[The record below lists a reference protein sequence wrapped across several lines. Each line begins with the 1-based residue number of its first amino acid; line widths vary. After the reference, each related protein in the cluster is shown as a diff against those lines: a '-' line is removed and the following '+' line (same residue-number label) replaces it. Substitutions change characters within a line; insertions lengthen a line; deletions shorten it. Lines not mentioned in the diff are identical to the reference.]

1 MAVFD
6 DKAQTAQALRMAESG
21 QAAASH
27 PQLFLDVVGH
37 DFSTPPREVQI
48 NQTAYATI
56 DTANEVAARYGLGV
70 AGMAA
75 PFGITM
81 RGGGSVTQYLVVT
94 PHGGKILPVDLIQ
107 AWVSYGDG
115 QVSQYIASA
124 DAAAGGGPG
133 PVTEYRN
140 PVTGQVEPVTAAPTV
155 GYEDFYQALNYTQIS
170 APAVQTNTQD
180 AEIATLEKEIDQLQQ
195 RYAVETNP
203 ISRQFLQMQI
213 LQKQARLAVL
223 TGKATM
229 GSEQTQQSPNPPNTT
244 AVPATEPNQQ
254 VSQMT
259 IQERVKAAAQAETA
273 AWDVWNYYY
282 AQITGSQ
289 APAPEERGFSRAPD
303 GTVSVN
309 GKTMLTVDEWWAAAF
324 GSAPG
329 GGSKTDGDSGT
340 VMYPGVVYQKF
351 DLMAW
356 IRKVLTGL
364 FSGGAARGIDVYKWV
379 GR

>member
-1 MAVFD
+1 MAVFSD
-6 DKAQTAQALRMAESG
+6 RAQTAQALRMAESG

-70 AGMAA
+70 AGMDA

-107 AWVSYGDG
+107 AWVSYGDA
-115 QVSQYIASA
+115 QVSKYIASA
-124 DAAAGGGPG
+124 DATAGGGPG

-140 PVTGQVEPVTAAPTV
+140 PVTGQVQPVTAAPTV
-155 GYEDFYQALNYTQIS
+155 GYEDFYKAQQYTQIS
-170 APAVQTNTQD
+170 APGVQTNAQD

-203 ISRQFLQMQI
+203 ISRQFLQIQI
-213 LQKQARLAVL
+213 LQRQARLAVL
-223 TGKATM
+223 TGKAPA
-229 GSEQTQQSPNPPNTT
+229 GSEKTQQSPNPPDTT
-244 AVPATEPNQQ
+244 AVPATGPNEE
-254 VSQMT
+254 VSKMT

-329 GGSKTDGDSGT
+329 GGSTPSLPPAPGQPIGGLTD
-340 VMYPGVVYQKF
+340 K
-351 DLMAW
+351 LRAW
-356 IRKVLTGL
+356 FEKLVQMI
-364 FSGGAARGIDVYKWV
+364 FSGAYTPPSV
-379 GR
+379 

>member
-70 AGMAA
+70 SGMAA

-81 RGGGSVTQYLVVT
+81 RGGGNVTQYLVVT

-124 DAAAGGGPG
+124 DAAAGGGLG

-140 PVTGQVEPVTAAPTV
+140 PVTGQVQPVTASPTV
-155 GYEDFYQALNYTQIS
+155 GYEDFYKAQNYAQIS
-170 APAVQTNTQD
+170 APAVQTNTQQ
-180 AEIATLEKEIDQLQQ
+180 T
-195 RYAVETNP
+195 
-203 ISRQFLQMQI
+203 
-213 LQKQARLAVL
+213 
-223 TGKATM
+223 TGGGTVPA
-229 GSEQTQQSPNPPNTT
+229 GSQQTQQSPNPPNTT
-244 AVPATEPNQQ
+244 AVPATGPNEE
-254 VSQMT
+254 VSKMT

-329 GGSKTDGDSGT
+329 GGGTPNLPPAPGQTTGGLTD
-340 VMYPGVVYQKF
+340 K
-351 DLMAW
+351 LRAW
-356 IRKVLTGL
+356 FEKLVRMI
-364 FSGGAARGIDVYKWV
+364 FSGAYTPPSV
-379 GR
+379 